1 MERAFYSMAAL
12 CILYYL
18 VILWYTKNRRA
29 TFSWFW
35 IALGFVQ
42 LLLGFLVG
50 KMPECVVTTIQIFS
64 GALLIVFLAVE
75 MVVLSGMLT
84 MPEGDLPVIIVL
96 GACIRG
102 TSITGSLKRR
112 LDKAAS
118 YLRDN
123 PETRV
128 IVSGGQ
134 GRGEDV
140 TEASAM
146 REYLIEREVLADR
159 IVMEEKSKTTKE
171 NLEFS
176 KELLKR
182 GEKKV
187 GIVTN
192 NFHIYRAVK
201 LAKIAG
207 YKKVYGITAG
217 CDPVLF
223 FNYMVRE
230 FFAVIW
236 LYIRIFGKSKKEQID
251 K

>member
-1 MERAFYSMAAL
+1 MERAFYSMAVL
-12 CILYYL
+12 CILYYI
-18 VILWYTKNRRA
+18 VILWYTKSRRA

-35 IALGFVQ
+35 ITLGLVQ

-50 KMPECVVTTIQIFS
+50 KMSECVVTTIQIFS
-64 GALLIVFLAVE
+64 GVLLIIFLAVE
-75 MVVLSGMLT
+75 MVILSGMLT
-84 MPEGDLPVIIVL
+84 MSEGKLSVIIVL

-102 TSITGSLKRR
+102 TVITGSLKRR
-112 LDKAAS
+112 LDKAVS

-134 GRGEDV
+134 GKGEDV

-146 REYLIEREVLADR
+146 RGYLINCGIPSDR
-159 IVMEEKSKTTKE
+159 IVIEDQSRTTKE

-176 KELLKR
+176 KKFLKR

-201 LAKIAG
+201 LAKAAG

-217 CDPVLF
+217 CDPILF
-223 FNYMVRE
+223 INYMVRE

-236 LYIRIFGKSKKEQID
+236 LYIKSFGKSKKEQID

>member
-35 IALGFVQ
+35 LAFATLQIFLGGVI
-42 LLLGFLVG
+42 G
-50 KMPECVVTTIQIFS
+50 KMPEWAITGIQVFLGIF
-64 GALLIVFLAVE
+64 LIIFLAVE
-75 MVVLSGMLT
+75 IIILSGMLT

-96 GACIRG
+96 GACVRG

-112 LDKAAS
+112 LDKAVI

-123 PETRV
+123 PGTMV
-128 IVSGGQ
+128 IVSGGK

-146 REYLIEREVLADR
+146 REYLIDREVPAER
-159 IVMEEKSKTTKE
+159 IVMEEKLKTTKE

-176 KELLKR
+176 KELSKR

-201 LAKIAG
+201 LAKTVG

-230 FFAVIW
+230 FFAV
-236 LYIRIFGKSKKEQID
+236 LRVYVESVGKSKKEQID

>member
-1 MERAFYSMAAL
+1 MKSAFYSMALL
-12 CILYYL
+12 CILYYA

-29 TFSWFW
+29 TFAWFW
-35 IALGFVQ
+35 LTLG
-42 LLLGFLVG
+42 LLQILFGIIVG
-50 KMPECVVTTIQIFS
+50 KMPGWAVIGIQIFL
-64 GALLIVFLAVE
+64 GILLIIFLAVE
-75 MVVLSGMLT
+75 MIILSGMLAIPT
-84 MPEGDLPVIIVL
+84 RNLPVIIVL

-102 TSITGSLKRR
+102 TVITGSLKRR
-112 LDKAAS
+112 LDKAVL
-118 YLRDN
+118 YLHDN

-134 GRGEDV
+134 GRGEEV

-146 REYLIEREVLADR
+146 REYLISCDVPDER
-159 IVMEEKSKTTKE
+159 IVMEDRSKTTKE

-176 KELLKR
+176 KKFLKR

-201 LAKIAG
+201 LAKATG

-230 FFAVIW
+230 FFAVIL
-236 LYIRIFGKSKKEQID
+236 LYMKLAGKSKKEQID